1 MSSLAIKNYRK
12 VDRGSLVATFTIE
25 SNGTEIRDCRV
36 VQSGDKP
43 WFFTGPQREYEKDG
57 KKQYFDLVRFSDAFK
72 QRVHDAVRPHV
83 EPAPATPTA
92 QEDDL
97 W

>member
-1 MSSLAIKNYRK
+1 MSNLTIKDYRK
-12 VDRGSLVATFTIE
+12 VKRGNLVATFTVE

-36 VQSGDKP
+36 VQSGNKP

-57 KKQYFDLVRFSDAFK
+57 QRKYFDLVRFSDTFK
-72 QRVHDAVRPHV
+72 QRVHDAVKPHV
-83 EPAPATPTA
+83 EPQQAQQAP
-92 QEDDL
+92 QKDDL